1 MIRVV
6 LPVCPVGPVL
16 DGHVVGRDGRPDVVV
31 ETEEIVRVVGGLDL
45 GQPAAVAA
53 EGRFLDPRIQL
64 MTGA

>member
-1 MIRVV
+1 
-6 LPVCPVGPVL
+6 
-16 DGHVVGRDGRPDVVV
+16 VV
-31 ETEEIVRVVGGLDL
+31 ETEEIVRVLGGLDL

>member
-6 LPVCPVGPVL
+6 LPLCPVGPVL
-16 DGHVVGRDGRPDVVV
+16 DGPVVGEGGRPDVAV

-45 GQPAAVAA
+45 GQSAVVAA
-53 EGRFLDPRIQL
+53 ERRFLDPRIQL

>member
-1 MIRVV
+1 VIRVV

-16 DGHVVGRDGRPDVVV
+16 DGHVVGRGGRPDVV
-31 ETEEIVRVVGGLDL
+31 ETKEIVRVAGGLDL